1 MGGFLRSALTA
12 EEAAFLDG
20 AAAFTAKTVAQHA
33 NEWERSRRQ
42 PVEALREAAALG
54 LLRLE
59 TPKAEGGLGHRYLV
73 KLALC
78 EEMSRRSCRA
88 RSSAPPP

>member
-12 EEAAFLDG
+12 EEAAFLDS
-20 AAAFTAKTVAQHA
+20 AASFTAKTVAQHA

-54 LLRLE
+54 LLRL
-59 TPKAEGGLGHRYLV
+59 
-73 KLALC
+73 
-78 EEMSRRSCRA
+78 
-88 RSSAPPP
+88 